1 MKVDELKE
9 SISEVDFCID
19 IELFKEKGEL
29 DNIEVIG
36 EINIEELGRNDE
48 MSFLKEFYLVEE
60 KEKFEFELVVSEEKD
75 NVFNVE
81 EKVEKVVE
89 EQLNVLEEKL
99 DFEEV
104 KIED

>member
-36 EINIEELGRNDE
+36 EINIEEFGKNDE

-89 EQLNVLEEKL
+89 E
-99 DFEEV
+99 
-104 KIED
+104 

>member
-36 EINIEELGRNDE
+36 EINIEELGKNDE

-60 KEKFEFELVVSEEKD
+60 KEKFEFEFVVSEEKD

-89 EQLNVLEEKL
+89 E
-99 DFEEV
+99 
-104 KIED
+104 

>member
-1 MKVDELKE
+1 MNVDELKE

-36 EINIEELGRNDE
+36 GINIEELGKNDE

-75 NVFNVE
+75 NMCNVE

-89 EQLNVLEEKL
+89 E
-99 DFEEV
+99 
-104 KIED
+104 

>member
-29 DNIEVIG
+29 DYIEVIG
-36 EINIEELGRNDE
+36 EINIEELGKNDE

-89 EQLNVLEEKL
+89 E
-99 DFEEV
+99 
-104 KIED
+104 

>member
-89 EQLNVLEEKL
+89 E
-99 DFEEV
+99 
-104 KIED
+104 

>member
-1 MKVDELKE
+1 MKVDELNE

-36 EINIEELGRNDE
+36 EIKIEELGKNDE

-89 EQLNVLEEKL
+89 E
-99 DFEEV
+99 
-104 KIED
+104 

>member
-89 EQLNVLEEKL
+89 EQ
-99 DFEEV
+99 
-104 KIED
+104 

>member
-29 DNIEVIG
+29 DNIEVMG
-36 EINIEELGRNDE
+36 EINIEELGKNDE

-89 EQLNVLEEKL
+89 E
-99 DFEEV
+99 
-104 KIED
+104 

>member
-36 EINIEELGRNDE
+36 GINIEELGKNDE

-89 EQLNVLEEKL
+89 E
-99 DFEEV
+99 
-104 KIED
+104 

>member
-36 EINIEELGRNDE
+36 EINIEELGKNDE

-75 NVFNVE
+75 IVFNVE

-89 EQLNVLEEKL
+89 E
-99 DFEEV
+99 
-104 KIED
+104 

>member
-36 EINIEELGRNDE
+36 EINIEELGKNDE

-75 NVFNVE
+75 NVFNME

-89 EQLNVLEEKL
+89 E
-99 DFEEV
+99 
-104 KIED
+104 

>member
-29 DNIEVIG
+29 DNMEVIG
-36 EINIEELGRNDE
+36 EINIEELGKNDE

-89 EQLNVLEEKL
+89 E
-99 DFEEV
+99 
-104 KIED
+104 

>member
-36 EINIEELGRNDE
+36 EINIEELGKNDE

-81 EKVEKVVE
+81 ERVGKVVE
-89 EQLNVLEEKL
+89 E
-99 DFEEV
+99 
-104 KIED
+104 

>member
-19 IELFKEKGEL
+19 IELFKERGEL

-36 EINIEELGRNDE
+36 EINIEELGKNDE

-89 EQLNVLEEKL
+89 E
-99 DFEEV
+99 
-104 KIED
+104 

>member
-19 IELFKEKGEL
+19 IELLKEKGEL
-29 DNIEVIG
+29 DNIEVID
-36 EINIEELGRNDE
+36 EINIEELGKNDE

-89 EQLNVLEEKL
+89 E
-99 DFEEV
+99 
-104 KIED
+104 

>member
-36 EINIEELGRNDE
+36 EINIEELGKIDE

-75 NVFNVE
+75 NMFNVE

-89 EQLNVLEEKL
+89 E
-99 DFEEV
+99 
-104 KIED
+104 

>member
-1 MKVDELKE
+1 MNVDELKE

-36 EINIEELGRNDE
+36 EINIEELGKNDE

-75 NVFNVE
+75 NMFNVE

-89 EQLNVLEEKL
+89 E
-99 DFEEV
+99 
-104 KIED
+104 

>member
-1 MKVDELKE
+1 MKVDELNE

-36 EINIEELGRNDE
+36 EINIEELGKNDE

-75 NVFNVE
+75 NMCNVE

-89 EQLNVLEEKL
+89 E
-99 DFEEV
+99 
-104 KIED
+104 

>member
-1 MKVDELKE
+1 MKVDELKD

-36 EINIEELGRNDE
+36 EINIEELGKNDE

-89 EQLNVLEEKL
+89 E
-99 DFEEV
+99 
-104 KIED
+104 

>member
-19 IELFKEKGEL
+19 IELFKEKWEL

-36 EINIEELGRNDE
+36 EINIEELGKNDE
-48 MSFLKEFYLVEE
+48 LSFLKEFYLVEE

-75 NVFNVE
+75 NMFNVE

-89 EQLNVLEEKL
+89 E
-99 DFEEV
+99 
-104 KIED
+104 

>member
-36 EINIEELGRNDE
+36 EINIEELGKNDE

-81 EKVEKVVE
+81 ERVKKVVE
-89 EQLNVLEEKL
+89 E
-99 DFEEV
+99 
-104 KIED
+104 

>member
-36 EINIEELGRNDE
+36 EIISNIEELGKNDE

-89 EQLNVLEEKL
+89 E
-99 DFEEV
+99 
-104 KIED
+104 

>member
-36 EINIEELGRNDE
+36 EIKIEELGKNDE

-89 EQLNVLEEKL
+89 E
-99 DFEEV
+99 
-104 KIED
+104 

>member
-1 MKVDELKE
+1 MNVDELKE

-36 EINIEELGRNDE
+36 EINIEELGKNDE

-60 KEKFEFELVVSEEKD
+60 KEKFEFEFVVSEEKD

-89 EQLNVLEEKL
+89 E
-99 DFEEV
+99 
-104 KIED
+104 

>member
-19 IELFKEKGEL
+19 LELFKEKGEL

-36 EINIEELGRNDE
+36 EINIEELGKNDE

-89 EQLNVLEEKL
+89 E
-99 DFEEV
+99 
-104 KIED
+104 

>member
-1 MKVDELKE
+1 MNVDELKE

-36 EINIEELGRNDE
+36 EINIEELGKNDE

-89 EQLNVLEEKL
+89 E
-99 DFEEV
+99 
-104 KIED
+104 

>member
-1 MKVDELKE
+1 MKVDELNE

-36 EINIEELGRNDE
+36 EINIEELGKNDE

-89 EQLNVLEEKL
+89 E
-99 DFEEV
+99 
-104 KIED
+104 

>member
-19 IELFKEKGEL
+19 LELFKEKGEL
-29 DNIEVIG
+29 DNIGVIG
-36 EINIEELGRNDE
+36 EINIEELGKNDE

-89 EQLNVLEEKL
+89 E
-99 DFEEV
+99 
-104 KIED
+104 

>member
-1 MKVDELKE
+1 MNVDELKE

-36 EINIEELGRNDE
+36 EINIEELGKNDE

-75 NVFNVE
+75 NMCNVE

-89 EQLNVLEEKL
+89 E
-99 DFEEV
+99 
-104 KIED
+104 

>member
-19 IELFKEKGEL
+19 VELFKEKGEL

-36 EINIEELGRNDE
+36 EINIEELGKNDE

-60 KEKFEFELVVSEEKD
+60 KEKFEFELVISEEKD

-89 EQLNVLEEKL
+89 E
-99 DFEEV
+99 
-104 KIED
+104 

>member
-36 EINIEELGRNDE
+36 EINIEELGKNDE

-89 EQLNVLEEKL
+89 E
-99 DFEEV
+99 
-104 KIED
+104 

>member
-36 EINIEELGRNDE
+36 EINIEELGKNDE
-48 MSFLKEFYLVEE
+48 KSFLKEFYLVEE

-75 NVFNVE
+75 NMFNVE

-89 EQLNVLEEKL
+89 E
-99 DFEEV
+99 
-104 KIED
+104 

>member
-29 DNIEVIG
+29 DNMEVIG
-36 EINIEELGRNDE
+36 EINIEELGKNDE

-81 EKVEKVVE
+81 EKVVKVVE
-89 EQLNVLEEKL
+89 E
-99 DFEEV
+99 
-104 KIED
+104 

>member
-1 MKVDELKE
+1 MKVEELKE
-9 SISEVDFCID
+9 SISGVDFCID
-19 IELFKEKGEL
+19 LKLFKEKGEL
-29 DNIEVIG
+29 DNIEVKG
-36 EINIEELGRNDE
+36 EINIEELGKNDE

-89 EQLNVLEEKL
+89 E
-99 DFEEV
+99 
-104 KIED
+104 

>member
-9 SISEVDFCID
+9 SISGMDFCID
-19 IELFKEKGEL
+19 LKLFKEKGEL

-36 EINIEELGRNDE
+36 EINIEELGKNDE

-89 EQLNVLEEKL
+89 E
-99 DFEEV
+99 
-104 KIED
+104 

>member
-36 EINIEELGRNDE
+36 EINIEELGKNDE

-60 KEKFEFELVVSEEKD
+60 KEKYEFELVVSEEKD

-89 EQLNVLEEKL
+89 E
-99 DFEEV
+99 
-104 KIED
+104 

>member
-29 DNIEVIG
+29 DNIGVIG
-36 EINIEELGRNDE
+36 EINIEELGKNDE

-89 EQLNVLEEKL
+89 E
-99 DFEEV
+99 
-104 KIED
+104 

>member
-36 EINIEELGRNDE
+36 EINIEELGKNDE

-81 EKVEKVVE
+81 ERVEKVVE
-89 EQLNVLEEKL
+89 EQ
-99 DFEEV
+99 
-104 KIED
+104 

>member
-9 SISEVDFCID
+9 SISVVDFCID

-36 EINIEELGRNDE
+36 EINIEELGKNDE

-89 EQLNVLEEKL
+89 E
-99 DFEEV
+99 
-104 KIED
+104 

>member
-9 SISEVDFCID
+9 SIKEVDFCID

-36 EINIEELGRNDE
+36 EINIEELGKNDE

-81 EKVEKVVE
+81 EKVENVVE
-89 EQLNVLEEKL
+89 E
-99 DFEEV
+99 
-104 KIED
+104 